1 MAIQLAPATL
11 WRASLRNR
19 PAARSNP
26 ETAFLLA
33 MHVMK
38 LNSIQR
44 RSLLFITG
52 LSLLTLGMAHGAD
65 EKVTFDD
72 HIKPLFNQRCSSCHN
87 ANEKNGDLDVTNFT
101 AMMLGGGSGAVVE
114 AGEPSASYLYK
125 LITHESSPEMPPD
138 ADRLPDAELELVRKW
153 IEGGAL
159 ENQTSKAAP
168 KKKKLAAV
176 SGDTSVRPEVVP
188 QPCRLN
194 LDVAAVPH
202 RSPAV
207 MAIANSP
214 WAPIFAVG
222 TPFQVLL
229 FDSQSLQL
237 RGVLPFPEGHIHSLR
252 FSRTGGLLVAGGG
265 RAASNGVV
273 IAWDIQTGERVV
285 EIKGLSDAVLA
296 ADISSDHTRVA
307 AGTTDRMVRIFD
319 AASGK
324 QLHEIKKHTD
334 WIQAIEFSPD
344 GILLASGDRSG
355 GLLVWEAKTA
365 REYLDLRGHQGPI
378 TAVSWRLDSNA
389 LASGSQDTTI
399 RLWEMENGG
408 QIANW
413 GAHGGGVTSVQFARD
428 GRIVSG
434 GRDNQAKI
442 FNQSGAQEKAYP
454 WTNIMTAVRLCDET
468 NRLLACDLSGVIKMR
483 EVATDAELGELS
495 LMVPKLEQRL
505 TAANTALEQARG
517 QQEALQ
523 TALTTARE
531 NFAKLDTDLQ
541 TMTTKK
547 VELVQQQQSAAAQL
561 EQVTTELNS
570 QRAQLTAAQEIVN
583 RLGPGL
589 TNLTQAIEAVQ
600 RSLATMQSDQLE
612 ASLKQLTELKQ
623 TNEVQLAS
631 NQMVV
636 EQLPAKVA
644 ALEATVTETQALQ
657 SKLQTELAAL
667 EPTLVALQAQQVEAQ
682 TLVAT
687 RQTEADQ
694 FQPQFDAAVAVQQ
707 RLTEAAAFARQEQE
721 LLTALENQAKQI
733 EAVADQE
740 SQAAE
745 QAAKISAELQSQTE
759 VITTKQQEVA
769 AWSQQVTASET
780 SVQELVRMT
789 AETQQAMA
797 QSVARQ
803 TQLQQTLEKL
813 QSSSSALAEAL
824 QLAGDDAALQQ
835 VQQQL
840 ADSTKSKTEAL
851 EQERAQ
857 VVNWEASLAEW
868 AKQSAEQLA
877 RQTELKA
884 TIAAAEQ
891 EIARLATV
899 RAPLE
904 LEHASHMAKVAEHQA
919 QVQREQD
926 AWQAVR
932 VQLMQLR
939 GVTVTQ
945 D

>member
-1 MAIQLAPATL
+1 MK
-11 WRASLRNR
+11 RNDFHR
-19 PAARSNP
+19 N
-26 ETAFLLA
+26 L
-33 MHVMK
+33 
-38 LNSIQR
+38 
-44 RSLLFITG
+44 
-52 LSLLTLGMAHGAD
+52 LLTITAVWFLTSGWSHGAED
-65 EKVTFDD
+65 KITFDD
-72 HIKPLFNQRCSSCHN
+72 HIKPLFTQRCAACHN
-87 ANEKNGDLDVTNFT
+87 PNDKNGDLDVTNFT

-114 AGEPSASYLYK
+114 VGEPSSSYLYK

-138 ADRLPDAELELVRKW
+138 AERLPDAELELVRKW

-176 SGDTSVRPEVVP
+176 SGDASVRPEVVP

-207 MAIANSP
+207 MALANSP
-214 WAPIFAVG
+214 WAPIMAVG

-237 RGVLPFPEGHIHSLR
+237 RGVLPFPEGHVHSLR
-252 FSRTGGLLVAGGG
+252 FSRNGGLLVAGGG
-265 RAASNGVV
+265 RAAANGVV
-273 IAWDIQTGERVV
+273 VAWDIQTGERVV
-285 EIKGLSDAVLA
+285 EISGLLDAILA
-296 ADISSDHTRVA
+296 VDISSDHTRIA

-334 WIQAIEFSPD
+334 WIQALEFSPD
-344 GILLASGDRSG
+344 GVLLASGDRSG
-355 GLLVWEAKTA
+355 GLLVWETKTA

-378 TAVSWRLDSNA
+378 TAVSWRLDSNV

-413 GAHGGGVTSVQFARD
+413 GAHGAGVTSLQYTRD
-428 GRIVSG
+428 SRLVSG

-442 FNQSGAQEKAYP
+442 FNQSGGQEKAYP
-454 WTNIMTAVRLCDET
+454 WSNIVTAVRLCDET
-468 NRLLACDLSGVIKMR
+468 NRLLAGDLSGLLKMR
-483 EVATDAELGELS
+483 DVATDAELGELS

-505 TAANTALEQARG
+505 ATATAAWEQARA
-517 QQEALQ
+517 QKQALQ
-523 TALTTARE
+523 AALATAKETY
-531 NFAKLDTDLQ
+531 AKLDADWQL
-541 TMTTKK
+541 MTAKK
-547 VELVQQQQSAAAQL
+547 QELIQQQQTAAAQF
-561 EQVTTELNS
+561 EQAMTELNS
-570 QRAQLTAAQEIVN
+570 QRSQLTAAQELVN

-623 TNEVQLAS
+623 TNEVQLAT
-631 NQMVV
+631 NQMAV
-636 EQLPAKVA
+636 EQLPAKIA
-644 ALEATVTETQALQ
+644 ALETSVAEIQARQ
-657 SKLQTELAAL
+657 AKFQADLAEL
-667 EPTLVALQAQQVEAQ
+667 EPTLVAQQMQRDEAQ
-682 TLVAT
+682 TIVAT
-687 RQTEADQ
+687 RQSEADQ
-694 FQPQFDAAVAVQQ
+694 FEPQFEAATATQQ

-721 LLTALENQAKQI
+721 LLTALEKQAQQI
-733 EAVADQE
+733 SAAAEQE
-740 SQAAE
+740 NQAAE
-745 QAAKISAELQSQTE
+745 QASRLAAQLQTQTQAM
-759 VITTKQQEVA
+759 TAKQQEVA
-769 AWSQQVTASET
+769 AWNQQVIEADAAI
-780 SVQELVRMT
+780 QELGRMT
-789 AETQQAMA
+789 AETQQSMA

-803 TQLQQTLEKL
+803 GTLQQTLEKL
-813 QSSSSALAEAL
+813 QASAAALAEAL
-824 QLAGDDAALQQ
+824 QVAGEDAALQQ
-835 VQQQL
+835 VHQQL
-840 ADSTKSKTEAL
+840 LDSAKSKTQAL

-857 VVNWEASLAEW
+857 VVSWETSLAEW
-868 AKQSAEQLA
+868 AKLSAEHVA
-877 RQTELKA
+877 RQTQLKA
-884 TIAAAEQ
+884 TIAQAEQ
-891 EIARLATV
+891 EITQLAAS

-904 LEHASHMAKVAEHQA
+904 LEHASQMAQVAERQA

-939 GVTVTQ
+939 GVAVTQ

>member
-1 MAIQLAPATL
+1 LHLAI
-11 WRASLRNR
+11 
-19 PAARSNP
+19 
-26 ETAFLLA
+26 
-33 MHVMK
+33 HVMRR
-38 LNSIQR
+38 NYIQR
-44 RSLLFITG
+44 SHLLSADW
-52 LSLLTLGMAHGAD
+52 LSVIAIGVLTLGMAQAAD

-72 HIKPLFNQRCSSCHN
+72 HIKPLFNQRCASCHN

-114 AGEPSASYLYK
+114 VGEPSASYLYK

-176 SGDTSVRPEVVP
+176 TGDTSVRPEVVP

-207 MAIANSP
+207 MAVASSP
-214 WAPIFAVG
+214 WAPLLAVG

-229 FDSQSLQL
+229 FDSQSMQL
-237 RGVLPFPEGHIHSLR
+237 RGVLPFPEGHIHTLR
-252 FSRTGGLLVAGGG
+252 FSRTGGLLLAGGG
-265 RAASNGVV
+265 RAAANGVV
-273 IAWDIQTGERVV
+273 VAWDIQTGERVV

-307 AGTTDRMVRIFD
+307 AGTTDRLVRIFD

-324 QLHEIKKHTD
+324 QLHELKKHTD
-334 WIQAIEFSPD
+334 WIQALEFSPD
-344 GILLASGDRSG
+344 GVLLASGDRSG

-378 TAVSWRLDSNA
+378 TAVSWRLDSNV

-413 GAHGGGVTSVQFARD
+413 AGHGGGLTSLQFTRD
-428 GRIVSG
+428 SRIVSG

-454 WTNIMTAVRLCDET
+454 WSNIMTAVRLCDET
-468 NRLLACDLSGVIKMR
+468 NRLVACDLSGLIKLR
-483 EVATDAELGELS
+483 DVATDAELGELS
-495 LMVPKLEQRL
+495 LVVPKLEQRL
-505 TAANTALEQARG
+505 AAANAALEQARA
-517 QQEALQ
+517 QQQAVQ
-523 TALTTARE
+523 TGLANARE
-531 NFAKLDTDLQ
+531 TFAKLDAELQ
-541 TMTTKK
+541 TTTAKK
-547 VELVQQQQSAAAQL
+547 QELIQRQQSTATQL
-561 EQVTTELNS
+561 EQTTAELNS
-570 QRAQLTAAQEIVN
+570 QRAQLAAAQEVVN

-589 TNLTQAIEAVQ
+589 SNLTQAIEAVQ
-600 RSLATMQSDQLE
+600 RSLATMQSEQLD

-623 TNEVQLAS
+623 TNEIQLAS
-631 NQMVV
+631 NLMVV
-636 EQLPAKVA
+636 EQLPPKVMV
-644 ALEATVTETQALQ
+644 LETAMTELQTLQ
-657 SKLQTELAAL
+657 STLQTELAAV
-667 EPTLVALQAQQVEAQ
+667 EPTLVAQQTQRDEAQ

-687 RQTEADQ
+687 RQAEADQ
-694 FQPQFDAAVAVQQ
+694 FQPQYDAAVAAQQ
-707 RLTEAAAFARQEQE
+707 GLSDAAVFARQEQE
-721 LLTALENQAKQI
+721 LLTALENQAKKIQT
-733 EAVADQE
+733 AADQE
-740 SQAAE
+740 SEAAE
-745 QAAKISAELQSQTE
+745 QASRLANELQTQSQ
-759 VITTKQQEVA
+759 VITAKQQEVV
-769 AWSQQVTASET
+769 AWNQQVMESEAAI
-780 SVQELVRMT
+780 QELVRLT
-789 AETQQAMA
+789 TTTQQAMA
-797 QSVARQ
+797 ESVARQ
-803 TQLQQTLEKL
+803 TQLQMTLEKL
-813 QSSSSALAEAL
+813 QASAVALAAAL
-824 QLAGDDAALQQ
+824 QTAGEDAALQQ

-840 ADSTKSKTEAL
+840 LESTKSKTEAL

-857 VVNWEASLAEW
+857 VVNWESSLAEW
-868 AKQSAEQLA
+868 AKQSTEHRA
-877 RQTELKA
+877 RQSELKT
-884 TIAAAEQ
+884 TIVGAEQ

-904 LEHASHMAKVAEHQA
+904 QEHNSQMAKVAERQA
-919 QVQREQD
+919 QVQVEQD

-932 VQLMQLR
+932 IQLLQLR
-939 GVTVTQ
+939 GVAVTQ